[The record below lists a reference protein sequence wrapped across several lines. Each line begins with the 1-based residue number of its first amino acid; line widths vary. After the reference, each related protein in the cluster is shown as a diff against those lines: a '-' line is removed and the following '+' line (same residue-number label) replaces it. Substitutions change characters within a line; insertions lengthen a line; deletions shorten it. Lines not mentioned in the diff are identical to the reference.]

1 MTDADFKQWLQA
13 LPRTREGLQMALH
26 GLGIWMSRPI
36 DPSNRDR
43 AARGVIT
50 GEGGSR

>member
-1 MTDADFKQWLQA
+1 MLTNFNINSFLAWA
-13 LPRTREGLQMALH
+13 LKEH
-26 GLGIWMSRPI
+26 GITPEECRIANIAKL
-36 DPSNRDR
+36 RDR